1 MEVREKIL
9 NFFKE
14 NFLVDLNGSFDSDD
28 SFLDKR
34 IIDST
39 GVLELV
45 MFIENSFGVKVEDD
59 EIIPENLDSLNRLE
73 NYIKKKVKL

>member
-14 NFLVDLNGSFDSDD
+14 NFLVDLNGSFDDDD

-45 MFIENSFGVKVEDD
+45 MFIETSFGIKVEDD
-59 EIIPENLDSLNRLE
+59 EIIPENLDSINRLE
-73 NYIKKKVKL
+73 TYIKKKVKG